1 MSIGNLACFGEG
13 GAQGGRVAS
22 PAPPLH
28 EPCHMMAISWIGATD
43 TGACLLEPAY
53 ENDEE
58 STGHRRRADRA
69 CPAARPPSGPCDRVP
84 WRNVASAPATATLK
98 TDGP

>member
-28 EPCHMMAISWIGATD
+28 EPCHMMAISWIGGTD

-58 STGHRRRADRA
+58 STGHRR
-69 CPAARPPSGPCDRVP
+69 CVP